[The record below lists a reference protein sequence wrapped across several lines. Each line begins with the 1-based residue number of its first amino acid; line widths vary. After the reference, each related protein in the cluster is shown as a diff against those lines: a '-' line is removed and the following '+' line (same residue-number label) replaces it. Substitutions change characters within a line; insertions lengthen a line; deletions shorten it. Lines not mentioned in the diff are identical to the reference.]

1 LLNAIRENAVMVE
14 NGLALV
20 QVSISL
26 VKVEPDS
33 CTESSVTSHDD
44 ECECVGVKA
53 EEDTDGEFE
62 QDPVAI
68 TCRSI
73 TSEHVSFSV
82 SIVKPLLQI
91 SRIA

>member
-1 LLNAIRENAVMVE
+1 MVE

-44 ECECVGVKA
+44 ESECVGVKA

-62 QDPVAI
+62 QDPIAMSQ
-68 TCRSI
+68 SI
-73 TSEHVSFSV
+73 KSEHEVGFSV
-82 SIVKPLLQI
+82 SSVKPF
-91 SRIA
+91 

>member
-1 LLNAIRENAVMVE
+1 MVK

-33 CTESSVTSHDD
+33 CTENSVTSHDD
-44 ECECVGVKA
+44 ESECIGVKA

-62 QDPVAI
+62 QDPVVI
-68 TCRSI
+68 TSRSI
-73 TSEHVSFSV
+73 KSEHVSF
-82 SIVKPLLQI
+82 
-91 SRIA
+91 

>member
-1 LLNAIRENAVMVE
+1 MVE

-44 ECECVGVKA
+44 ESECVGVKA

-62 QDPVAI
+62 QDPIAI
-68 TCRSI
+68 TSQSI
-73 TSEHVSFSV
+73 RSEHEVGFSM
-82 SIVKPLLQI
+82 SIVKPF
-91 SRIA
+91 